1 MLRGQVERFQRRLW
15 NLVLYLVEDMHM
27 YGEQVNTRLM
37 GAHGSTWSS
46 PRLLARFGGGQAS
59 VRAKM
64 FLRPEFAVY
73 ELFSGKL

>member
-1 MLRGQVERFQRRLW
+1 
-15 NLVLYLVEDMHM
+15 M

-37 GAHGSTWSS
+37 GSHGSTWSS
-46 PRLLARFGGGQAS
+46 PRLLARFGGGEAS